1 MMVDQENTI
10 HQLTQQHYC
19 NMAEIQAY
27 PQGTPAN
34 DTMLVGTQ
42 MNVLQ
47 SDGTRKNLTR
57 NFTAASIA
65 GLADAPAAYTTYVA
79 RWTQSGANGVPISTS
94 VLQNTTGLTWTWTK
108 AGVGIYDFTP
118 NAAMKDNIYVNVSS
132 WEDNAQSTPA
142 STGTKS
148 LSVKTAGPNYIR
160 ITNQDNADSSYVD
173 DVQNGMIEIRIY

>member
-1 MMVDQENTI
+1 
-10 HQLTQQHYC
+10 
-19 NMAEIQAY
+19 MAIINSY
-27 PQGTPAN
+27 PTVTPQ
-34 DTMLVGTQ
+34 DGDLVVITD
-42 MNVLQ
+42 V
-47 SDGTRKNLTR
+47 STTPPSTK
-57 NFTAASIA
+57 TASVGSIA
-65 GLADAPAAYTTYVA
+65 KQVTLEYSSYVA

-108 AGVGIYDFTP
+108 AGVGIYDLTP
-118 NAAMKDNIYVNVSS
+118 DAAIKDNVYVNVSS

-173 DVQNGMIEIRIY
+173 DVQSGMIEIRIY